1 MNNPNI
7 LNPKILIVILTMVIS
22 SEALKAEPN
31 GLELTLS
38 KKEQS
43 LLDSFEQKNQAD
55 SLIKLLETLEKLS
68 DYPTEAIDELTGKN
82 PNHQVINRV
91 VKRLKQAKDKSTN
104 SLEPLNF
111 DSQKN
116 SLSDADRAKQSLLI
130 PVLATVSSDNGI
142 TAGKVIF
149 KNTEGVSIPAYEKQP
164 FVYNGNNYELLS
176 VTPIAD
182 SEGQFSILLKTPT
195 STQKYIW
202 PR

>member
-1 MNNPNI
+1 MNNLNI
-7 LNPKILIVILTMVIS
+7 LNPKKLLIIFAICFSSQILL
-22 SEALKAEPN
+22 AEPN

-91 VKRLKQAKDKSTN
+91 VKRLKQAKNKSTN

-116 SLSDADRAKQSLLI
+116 SLSDADKATQKLLI
-130 PVLATVSSDNGI
+130 PVLATASSNNGI

-149 KNTEGVSIPAYEKQP
+149 KNTDGVSIPAYEKQP

-195 STQKYIW
+195 SNQKYIW

>member
-7 LNPKILIVILTMVIS
+7 LNPKTLIMIIIIALS
-22 SEALKAEPN
+22 SQTLKAEPN
-31 GLELTLS
+31 GLELTLN

-55 SLIKLLETLEKLS
+55 SLIELLETLEKLS

-91 VKRLKQAKDKSTN
+91 IKRLKQAKEKSTN

-111 DSQKN
+111 DSQKD
-116 SLSDADRAKQSLLI
+116 SMTDADKANLSLLI
-130 PVLATVSSDNGI
+130 PVLATASSDNGI

-149 KNTEGVSIPAYEKQP
+149 KNTAGASIPAYEKQP
-164 FVYNGNNYELLS
+164 FTYDGNNYELLS
-176 VTPIAD
+176 VSPID
-182 SEGQFSILLKTPT
+182 GSKGQFSILLKTPT
-195 STQKYIW
+195 STQEYIW

>member
-7 LNPKILIVILTMVIS
+7 LNPKILIVILAMVIS

-116 SLSDADRAKQSLLI
+116 SLSDADKATQKLLI
-130 PVLATVSSDNGI
+130 PVLATASSDNGI

-149 KNTEGVSIPAYEKQP
+149 KNTDGVSIPAYEKQP

-195 STQKYIW
+195 STQQYIW

>member
-1 MNNPNI
+1 MNNPSVTN
-7 LNPKILIVILTMVIS
+7 LKTLIVLFIITLNSQTV
-22 SEALKAEPN
+22 KAEPN
-31 GLELTLS
+31 GLELSLS

-43 LLDSFEQKNQAD
+43 LLDSLEQKSQAD

-116 SLSDADRAKQSLLI
+116 SLTDADKAKQSLLI
-130 PVLATVSSDNGI
+130 PVLATASSDNGI
-142 TAGKVIF
+142 TTGKVIF
-149 KNTEGVSIPAYEKQP
+149 KNTEGVSVAAYEKQP
-164 FVYNGNNYELLS
+164 FSYNGNNYELLS
-176 VTPIAD
+176 VSSIAG
-182 SEGQFSILLKTPT
+182 SEGQFSILLKTPS
-195 STQKYIW
+195 STHEYIW

>member
-1 MNNPNI
+1 MNNLNI
-7 LNPKILIVILTMVIS
+7 LNPKKLLAIIVICCS
-22 SEALKAEPN
+22 SQVLVAEPN

-116 SLSDADRAKQSLLI
+116 SLTDAGKAKQSQLI
-130 PVLATVSSDNGI
+130 PVLATASSDNGI
-142 TAGKVIF
+142 SAGKVIF

-182 SEGQFSILLKTPT
+182 SEGQFSIMLKTPT

>member
-1 MNNPNI
+1 MF
-7 LNPKILIVILTMVIS
+7 IVIFFS
-22 SEALKAEPN
+22 SQVLLAEPN

-116 SLSDADRAKQSLLI
+116 SLTDAGKAKQSQLI
-130 PVLATVSSDNGI
+130 PVLATAPSDNGI
-142 TAGKVIF
+142 SAGKVIF

-182 SEGQFSILLKTPT
+182 SEGQFSIMLKTPT

>member
-1 MNNPNI
+1 MNNPSVTN
-7 LNPKILIVILTMVIS
+7 LKTLIVLFIITLNSQTV
-22 SEALKAEPN
+22 KAEPN

-43 LLDSFEQKNQAD
+43 LIDSFEQKSQAD

-116 SLSDADRAKQSLLI
+116 SLTDADKAKQSLLI
-130 PVLATVSSDNGI
+130 PVLATASSDNGI
-142 TAGKVIF
+142 TTGKVIF
-149 KNTEGVSIPAYEKQP
+149 KNTEGISIPAYENQP

-176 VTPIAD
+176 VSPIAG

>member
-1 MNNPNI
+1 MNNPSVP
-7 LNPKILIVILTMVIS
+7 NPKTLMVVFIIALS
-22 SEALKAEPN
+22 SQTLKAEPN
-31 GLELTLS
+31 GLELTLN

-43 LLDSFEQKNQAD
+43 LLDSFEQKSQAD

-91 VKRLKQAKDKSTN
+91 VKRLKNAKEKSTN

-116 SLSDADRAKQSLLI
+116 SLTDADKNQQSLLI
-130 PVLATVSSDNGI
+130 PVLATASSDNGI
-142 TAGKVIF
+142 SAGKVIF
-149 KNTEGVSIPAYEKQP
+149 KNTEGISIPAYENRP
-164 FVYNGNNYELLS
+164 FVYNGNNYELMS
-176 VTPIAD
+176 VSPIAGK
-182 SEGQFSILLKTPT
+182 EGQFSILLKTPI

>member
-1 MNNPNI
+1 MNNPSVTN
-7 LNPKILIVILTMVIS
+7 LKTLIVLFIITLNSQTV
-22 SEALKAEPN
+22 KAEPN

-43 LLDSFEQKNQAD
+43 LLDSLEQKSQAD

-116 SLSDADRAKQSLLI
+116 SLTDADKAKQSLLI
-130 PVLATVSSDNGI
+130 PVLATASSDNGI
-142 TAGKVIF
+142 TTGKVIF
-149 KNTEGVSIPAYEKQP
+149 KNTEGCFCCSLRKAT
-164 FVYNGNNYELLS
+164 L
-176 VTPIAD
+176 
-182 SEGQFSILLKTPT
+182 
-195 STQKYIW
+195 
-202 PR
+202 

>member
-7 LNPKILIVILTMVIS
+7 LNPKKLLVIIVIFFS
-22 SEALKAEPN
+22 SQVLIAEPN

-116 SLSDADRAKQSLLI
+116 SLTDAGKAKQSQLI
-130 PVLATVSSDNGI
+130 PVLATASSDNGI
-142 TAGKVIF
+142 SAGKVIF

-195 STQKYIW
+195 STQQYIW

>member
-1 MNNPNI
+1 MKNSNI
-7 LNPKILIVILTMVIS
+7 LNPKTLIVMLLMAIS
-22 SEALKAEPN
+22 SETLKAESS

-43 LLDSFEQKNQAD
+43 LLDSFEQKNQAE

-68 DYPTEAIDELTGKN
+68 EYPTEAIDELTGKN

-91 VKRLKQAKDKSTN
+91 IKRLKQAKDKSTS

-116 SLSDADRAKQSLLI
+116 SLTDADKAKQSLLI
-130 PVLATVSSDNGI
+130 PVLVTASSNNGI

-164 FVYNGNNYELLS
+164 FIYNGNNYELLS
-176 VTPIAD
+176 VSPIAG
-182 SEGQFSILLKTPT
+182 SKNQFRILLKTPT
-195 STQKYIW
+195 STQQYIW

>member
-1 MNNPNI
+1 MNNPNT
-7 LNPKILIVILTMVIS
+7 LNPKILILILVMVIS
-22 SEALKAEPN
+22 SEAVKAEPN

-91 VKRLKQAKDKSTN
+91 VKRLKQAKEKSTN

-116 SLSDADRAKQSLLI
+116 SITDADKAKQSLLI
-130 PVLATVSSDNGI
+130 PVLATASSDNGI

-149 KNTEGVSIPAYEKQP
+149 KNADGVSIPAYEKQP
-164 FVYNGNNYELLS
+164 FVYNGNNYELHS

-195 STQKYIW
+195 STQEYIW

>member
-1 MNNPNI
+1 MI
-7 LNPKILIVILTMVIS
+7 CCS
-22 SEALKAEPN
+22 SQVLVAEPN

-91 VKRLKQAKDKSTN
+91 VKRLKQAKNKSTN
-104 SLEPLNF
+104 SLESLNF

-116 SLSDADRAKQSLLI
+116 SLSDADKATQKLLI
-130 PVLATVSSDNGI
+130 PVLATASSDNGI

-149 KNTEGVSIPAYEKQP
+149 KNTDGVSIPAYEKQP

-195 STQKYIW
+195 STQQYIW

>member
-7 LNPKILIVILTMVIS
+7 LNPKILIVILAMVIS
-22 SEALKAEPN
+22 SEALKSEPI

-91 VKRLKQAKDKSTN
+91 
-104 SLEPLNF
+104 
-111 DSQKN
+111 
-116 SLSDADRAKQSLLI
+116 
-130 PVLATVSSDNGI
+130 G
-142 TAGKVIF
+142 
-149 KNTEGVSIPAYEKQP
+149 
-164 FVYNGNNYELLS
+164 
-176 VTPIAD
+176 
-182 SEGQFSILLKTPT
+182 
-195 STQKYIW
+195 
-202 PR
+202 

>member
-1 MNNPNI
+1 MNNPII
-7 LNPKILIVILTMVIS
+7 LNLKTLIVIFLITFS
-22 SEALKAEPN
+22 SQALKAEPN
-31 GLELTLS
+31 GLELTLN

-91 VKRLKQAKDKSTN
+91 VKRLKQAKEKSTN
-104 SLEPLNF
+104 SLESPNF

-116 SLSDADRAKQSLLI
+116 SLTDTDKNQQRLLI
-130 PVLATVSSDNGI
+130 PVLATASSDNGI
-142 TAGKVIF
+142 STGKVIF
-149 KNTEGVSIPAYEKQP
+149 KNTEGVSVPAYEKQP
-164 FVYNGNNYELLS
+164 FFYNGKNYELLS
-176 VTPIAD
+176 VSPIAG

-195 STQKYIW
+195 STQQYIW